1 MKKLVLAFTLL
12 LFTSSAYAGSCPMLW
27 GKIDSKMTE
36 IQKLRDAGKKA
47 HDEGDHT
54 KSEDLLKQALAL
66 LNS

>member
-1 MKKLVLAFTLL
+1 
-12 LFTSSAYAGSCPMLW
+12 MLW

-47 HDEGDHT
+47 HDDHA
-54 KSEDLLKQALAL
+54 KSEELLKQALAL

>member
-12 LFTSSAYAGSCPMLW
+12 LFTSSANAGSCPMLW

-47 HDEGDHT
+47 HDEGDHA
-54 KSEDLLKQALAL
+54 KSEELLKQALAL

>member
-1 MKKLVLAFTLL
+1 MKKLALVFTLL
-12 LFTSSAYAGSCPMLW
+12 LFTSSANAGSCPMLW
-27 GKIDSKMTE
+27 GKIDSKMSE

-54 KSEDLLKQALAL
+54 KSEELLKQALAL